1 MNEKEIAEIRRRF
14 RPDKSN
20 ITHIRGCYVNDK
32 REIVTGIDQ
41 SLAVMPQEESEK
53 LLTILRRALSGTV
66 GKNLVDIPFTTQQV
80 VDSEEHRLLMAL
92 RDSALKDEEAVQAFF
107 QRVIQSLTLEGG
119 YLILLA
125 ADKYDVP
132 YRSKDGER
140 QDDASSEVYSYILCA
155 VCPIK
160 ETKPALGYYVNENA
174 FRSCRTDWIVG
185 APELGFLFPAFDD
198 RSANIYGALYYSR
211 DIAES
216 HGEFVDAVFRREAP
230 MPAAEQKET
239 FQSILGET
247 LAGECSYGVV
257 RAVHD
262 RLYEMVEEHK
272 ANKAEA
278 PLVVSKQTVR
288 RVLESCG
295 VAEPQAAEFEE
306 KFDAGFGADA
316 DVSPQNLVDVK
327 RIEVGGATSNTAESV
342 KACSR
347 ACEIIREKKAQHFC
361 EFIVSGNAA
370 IWAGCYSAA
379 QLAGIKV
386 GWMSYSA
393 PSAYKSYLDPW
404 ANLDYSNFFA
414 GGAEVSNPKYPLQ
427 SYLDAGVALSV
438 YNADTDPEMTY
449 VLKYY
454 PKMKAVCTNYPAK
467 LLGRIGSEGL

>member
-155 VCPIK
+155 VCPIR
-160 ETKPALGYYVNENA
+160 ETKPAL
-174 FRSCRTDWIVG
+174 
-185 APELGFLFPAFDD
+185 DD

-327 RIEVGGATSNTAESV
+327 RIEVRTPDVTIHVSPGRSDLVETRVIDGARYILI
-342 KACSR
+342 R
-347 ACEIIREKKAQHFC
+347 ANDG
-361 EFIVSGNAA
+361 V
-370 IWAGCYSAA
+370 
-379 QLAGIKV
+379 
-386 GWMSYSA
+386 
-393 PSAYKSYLDPW
+393 
-404 ANLDYSNFFA
+404 
-414 GGAEVSNPKYPLQ
+414 EVN
-427 SYLDAGVALSV
+427 GVNIS
-438 YNADTDPEMTY
+438 
-449 VLKYY
+449 KF
-454 PKMKAVCTNYPAK
+454 
-467 LLGRIGSEGL
+467 